1 MNQGNKL
8 GQTIPTSWRSPHDLA
23 CTTIALVLGL
33 VVGWLD
39 LHVTEVVVTIV
50 SLLAVGLLLGLLQP
64 SAAWRWAVL
73 IAIGLPLMATVARL
87 SAMQTAEPARL
98 DARITLVALAFG
110 LLGSYAGVFIRRM
123 VRAITSHSN

>member
-1 MNQGNKL
+1 MNQGNKF
-8 GQTIPTSWRSPHDLA
+8 GQPTPTSWRSPHDLA
-23 CTTIALVLGL
+23 CTFIAFVLGL

-73 IAIGLPLMATVARL
+73 IAIGLPIMASVARL

-98 DARITLVALAFG
+98 DARITLAALAFG
-110 LLGSYAGVFIRRM
+110 LLGSYAGVFIRRT
-123 VRAITSHSN
+123 VRALTSRSS